1 MVGGIGAISKMLEM
15 AQGATKLGQ
24 GGEDGAQGAQDAQK
38 QEKQDPMKM
47 LMDMLSKAA
56 GGSQGA
62 GAEDQKGPQ
71 ELEKLMAGRQ
81 GMEAMMP
88 ADDSSRKIEV

>member
-1 MVGGIGAISKMLEM
+1 MLEM
-15 AQGATKLGQ
+15 AQGAAKLGQ
-24 GGEDGAQGAQDAQK
+24 GGEDGAQDAQK

-56 GGSQGA
+56 GGSQG
-62 GAEDQKGPQ
+62 GSAEDQKGPQ